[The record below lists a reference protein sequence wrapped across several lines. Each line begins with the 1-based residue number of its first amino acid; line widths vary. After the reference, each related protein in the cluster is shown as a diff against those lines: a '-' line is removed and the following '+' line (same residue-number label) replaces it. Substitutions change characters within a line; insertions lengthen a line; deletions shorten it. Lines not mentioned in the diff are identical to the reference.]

1 MPIVSRRAAYKQS
14 QWGEGILKTDLD
26 ARMNQLALNTTFFL
40 TVPGPKM
47 VWQFGEMGYDISI
60 EENGRT
66 GRKPLHWEYLEN
78 TNRKELHDVYADL
91 MKLRN
96 AHPELFDSSAIL
108 TWKVGVSDWDNGRS
122 LLVESVTGKQLVVM
136 GNFTHNAVDV
146 AFPATAGNWTNYF
159 TGKSETINT
168 QVNVPAH
175 GYVVYTN
182 F

>member
-1 MPIVSRRAAYKQS
+1 
-14 QWGEGILKTDLD
+14 
-26 ARMNQLALNTTFFL
+26 
-40 TVPGPKM
+40 
-47 VWQFGEMGYDISI
+47 
-60 EENGRT
+60 
-66 GRKPLHWEYLEN
+66 
-78 TNRKELHDVYADL
+78 

-146 AFPATAGNWTNYF
+146 AFPATAGHWTNYF

>member
-1 MPIVSRRAAYKQS
+1 MQLLAVS
-14 QWGEGILKTDLD
+14 ILQILPMQRFP
-26 ARMNQLALNTTFFL
+26 ARTSILLNGN
-40 TVPGPKM
+40 V
-47 VWQFGEMGYDISI
+47 ISH
-60 EENGRT
+60 
-66 GRKPLHWEYLEN
+66 LS
-78 TNRKELHDVYADL
+78 
-91 MKLRN
+91 KLPNHLR
-96 AHPELFDSSAIL
+96 